1 MAIRI
6 YDVQQNQI
14 VSRFLD
20 MCSCASS
27 TAESLFITFDNKLE
41 ELLDLRNPW
50 NLCTS
55 VGVDNTA
62 VNIGCRNLL
71 KTRIVARN
79 SAIF

>member
-41 ELLDLRNPW
+41 ELLDL
-50 NLCTS
+50 
-55 VGVDNTA
+55 
-62 VNIGCRNLL
+62 
-71 KTRIVARN
+71 
-79 SAIF
+79 